1 MKERIIT
8 NIDLEIENLKLVDV
22 SFTSGKNKYKNYI
35 FIYPFGEPRNGEYV
49 LVQDMIN
56 DDKIYSLA
64 RITYVYPD
72 DVKLHH
78 LQAHAFVQGSFFK
91 VDIGSDKEQHN
102 VVIEDF
108 DVEMKKNDKIVDSN
122 FMDYILENINEYAKT
137 ENKSPKIYFKS
148 KSQNIFKKHK
158 IFLNPYT
165 SLNKNH
171 LYLKLI
177 TKDKIETLE
186 FEECFLKDDDI
197 ISNKNR
203 IFFPYKFYSILP
215 NKLYSDTSY
224 IVSKDHLSVNDIV
237 LTKNDIFHLISEEIE
252 IKYLDTVF
260 GPDNSN
266 LLNTVEI
273 LNDSFI
279 KFHANGGYNYC
290 KIPSRNSR
298 YVYSFDEVLNILL
311 HEDYDSL
318 EVKFEGIENMFKFS
332 LEKNKINKALLSFVN
347 KDNKEVVIYVE
358 RI

>member
-22 SFTSGKNKYKNYI
+22 SFTSGNNKYKNYI
-35 FIYPFGEPRNGEYV
+35 FIYPFGEPKKGEYV

-56 DDKIYSLA
+56 EDRIYSLA

-72 DVKLHH
+72 GVKLCD
-78 LQAHAFVQGSFFK
+78 LQAHALIQGSFFK
-91 VDIGSDKEQHN
+91 VGVCSDKEQHN
-102 VVIEDF
+102 VDIEDF
-108 DVEMKKNDKIVDSN
+108 DVEMKQNDKIVDSN
-122 FMDYILENINEYAKT
+122 FMDYILENINEYVKT
-137 ENKSPKIYFKS
+137 ENKSPKVYFKS

-165 SLNKNH
+165 SLNKNY

-177 TKDKIETLE
+177 TKDRIETLE

-197 ISNKNR
+197 VNNTKK
-203 IFFPYKFYSILP
+203 IFFPYKCYSILP
-215 NKLYSDTSY
+215 NKMYSDTSY
-224 IVSKDHLSVNDIV
+224 VISKDHLSVNDIV

-273 LNDSFI
+273 LNDAFI
-279 KFHANGGYNYC
+279 KFHGNGGYNYC

-311 HEDYDSL
+311 HEDYDFL

-332 LEKNKINKALLSFVN
+332 LEKTKTNIALLRFINKN
-347 KDNKEVVIYVE
+347 NEEIVIYVE

>member
-1 MKERIIT
+1 MKKKLIM
-8 NIDLEIENLKLVDV
+8 NVVLEIEKLKLIDV
-22 SFTSGKNKYKNYI
+22 SFINGKNINKNYI

-72 DVKLHH
+72 DVKLCH
-78 LQAHAFVQGSFFK
+78 LQAHAFVQGSLFK
-91 VDIGSDKEQHN
+91 VDTCSDKEQHN

-177 TKDKIETLE
+177 KDDKIETLE
-186 FEECFLKDDDI
+186 FEECFLEDGDI
-197 ISNKNR
+197 ISNTNKR
-203 IFFPYKFYSILP
+203 FFPYK
-215 NKLYSDTSY
+215 
-224 IVSKDHLSVNDIV
+224 VSKDHLSVNDIV

-260 GPDNSN
+260 GPNNSN

-298 YVYSFDEVLNILL
+298 YVYSFDEILNILL
-311 HEDYDSL
+311 HEDCDSL
-318 EVKFEGIENMFKFS
+318 EVKFEDIENMFKFS
-332 LEKNKINKALLSFVN
+332 LEKTKYNIALLRFINKN
-347 KDNKEVVIYVE
+347 DKEVVIYVE

>member
-1 MKERIIT
+1 
-8 NIDLEIENLKLVDV
+8 
-22 SFTSGKNKYKNYI
+22 
-35 FIYPFGEPRNGEYV
+35 
-49 LVQDMIN
+49 
-56 DDKIYSLA
+56 
-64 RITYVYPD
+64 
-72 DVKLHH
+72 
-78 LQAHAFVQGSFFK
+78 
-91 VDIGSDKEQHN
+91 
-102 VVIEDF
+102 
-108 DVEMKKNDKIVDSN
+108 
-122 FMDYILENINEYAKT
+122 MDYILENINEYAKT

-165 SLNKNH
+165 SLKKNH

>member
-1 MKERIIT
+1 MKEKLIM
-8 NIDLEIENLKLVDV
+8 NVVLEIENLKLVDV
-22 SFTSGKNKYKNYI
+22 SFIKGKNKYKHYI

-72 DVKLHH
+72 DVKLCH

-91 VDIGSDKEQHN
+91 VDTCSDKEQHN

-165 SLNKNH
+165 SLNKNDF
-171 LYLKLI
+171 YLKLI
-177 TKDKIETLE
+177 KDDKIETLE
-186 FEECFLKDDDI
+186 FEECFLEDGDI
-197 ISNKNR
+197 INNTNK
-203 IFFPYKFYSILP
+203 ILFPYKFYSILP

-237 LTKNDIFHLISEEIE
+237 LTKNDIFHLINEKIE

-260 GPDNSN
+260 GPNNSN
-266 LLNTVEI
+266 LLKTVEI
-273 LNDSFI
+273 LNDAFL

-311 HEDYDSL
+311 HEDCDSL
-318 EVKFEGIENMFKFS
+318 EVKFEDIENMFKFS
-332 LEKNKINKALLSFVN
+332 LEKTKINIALLRFIN
-347 KDNKEVVIYVE
+347 KNDEEVVIYVE

>member
-8 NIDLEIENLKLVDV
+8 NLDLEIENLKLVDV

-56 DDKIYSLA
+56 DDRMYSLA

-72 DVKLHH
+72 DVKLCH
-78 LQAHAFVQGSFFK
+78 LQAHALVQGSFFK
-91 VDIGSDKEQHN
+91 VDVRSDKEQHDID
-102 VVIEDF
+102 IEDF
-108 DVEMKKNDKIVDSN
+108 DVEMKKNEKIVDSN
-122 FMDYILENINEYAKT
+122 FMNYILENINEYAKT

-165 SLNKNH
+165 SLKKNH

-177 TKDKIETLE
+177 TKDKIETLA

-197 ISNKNR
+197 ISNEDKM
-203 IFFPYKFYSILP
+203 FFPYKCYSILP
-215 NKLYSDTSY
+215 NKMYSDTSY
-224 IVSKDHLSVNDIV
+224 VVSKNHLSVNDIV

-279 KFHANGGYNYC
+279 KFHGSGGYNYC

-332 LEKNKINKALLSFVN
+332 LEKNKINKALLSFIN
-347 KDNKEVVIYVE
+347 KNNEEITIYVE